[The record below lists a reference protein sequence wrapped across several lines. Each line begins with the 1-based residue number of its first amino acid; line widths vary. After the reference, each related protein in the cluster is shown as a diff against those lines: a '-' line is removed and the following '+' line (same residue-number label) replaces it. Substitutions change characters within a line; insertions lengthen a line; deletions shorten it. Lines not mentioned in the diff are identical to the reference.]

1 MKQATAHQ
9 AVADRLRLRQDEY
22 GRSLA
27 ALARRKHALPDLV
40 DEAKTRLAHATRTLE
55 QHDRP
60 LRRRGHTAEIAQAK
74 NDAHSLPG
82 HIDDLEREMDELPT
96 RIETERAARDQAAE
110 LHADRHGAD
119 SERVGQA
126 LAEDARIRGEHSAEH
141 PSQLLMDHLGPVP
154 DEPAARERW
163 VAAAGRVAQH
173 RALWDLPE
181 TARVGPLPPIGQP
194 DYEVT
199 YYAANRAIAA
209 LGEAVELPRRS
220 LDRDAPGLSL

>member
-60 LRRRGHTAEIAQAK
+60 LRRRGHTAEIARAK

-82 HIDDLEREMDELPT
+82 HIEDLEHEMDELPRT
-96 RIETERAARDQAAE
+96 IEIERAARDQAAD

-119 SERVGQA
+119 AEWVQHA
-126 LAEDARIRGEHSAEH
+126 LDDDARVRGEHSAEQ
-141 PSQLLMDHLGPVP
+141 PSQLLTDHLGPVP
-154 DEPAARERW
+154 DEPVERERW
-163 VAAAGRVAQH
+163 VAAAGRIGQH
-173 RALWDLPE
+173 HALWDLPD
-181 TARVGPLPPIGQP
+181 TTLVGSRPSFGQP
-194 DYEVT
+194 DYEVS

-209 LGEAVELPRRS
+209 LGESVELPRPS
-220 LDRDAPGLSL
+220 PERDAPGLSL

>member
-1 MKQATAHQ
+1 MKQATAHE
-9 AVADRLRLRQDEY
+9 AVADRLRLRQDEH

-40 DEAKTRLAHATRTLE
+40 DEAKTRLANATRTLD

-60 LRRRGHTAEIAQAK
+60 LRRRGHTAEIACAK
-74 NDAHSLPG
+74 NEAHSLLG
-82 HIDDLEREMDELPT
+82 RIEDLEREMDELPT
-96 RIETERAARDQAAE
+96 KIEIERAAWDQTNE

-119 SERVGQA
+119 AERVRQA
-126 LAEDARIRGEHSAEH
+126 VDDDARIRGDHSAGH
-141 PSQLLMDHLGPVP
+141 PSLILTKHLGPVP

-173 RALWDLPE
+173 RALWDLPD
-181 TARVGPLPPIGQP
+181 TTLVGPLPPLGQP

-199 YYAANRAIAA
+199 FYAANRAIAD
-209 LGEAVELPRRS
+209 LEEIVDLPRQAPG
-220 LDRDAPGLSL
+220 RDAPGLSL